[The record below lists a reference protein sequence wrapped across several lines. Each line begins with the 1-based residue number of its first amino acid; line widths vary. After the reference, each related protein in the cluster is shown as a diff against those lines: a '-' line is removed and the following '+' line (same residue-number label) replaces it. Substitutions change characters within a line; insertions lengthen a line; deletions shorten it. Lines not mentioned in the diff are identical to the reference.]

1 VRRSAFALAAPLAAL
16 ALAGCDLH
24 GALLVAP
31 DATLQQTITTSTTPQ
46 PTAPTEPATQP
57 VTTQPAATQ
66 SATTNT
72 APTAGSTST
81 PTTTTPALPGTG
93 RPAIALG
100 DQNTP
105 EQFILGELYRIA
117 LSDQGYTVTTTQNIG
132 TSQTSEQAL
141 TGGTLDLYPAY
152 LNQWDSQVAGDN
164 ATFPTLADALLAG
177 ESYAAEHGLELLAP
191 TPFSDTDGLAV
202 TNTFAGAND
211 LRTLAGLSHV
221 AGPLTLGA
229 PLEFSATGGGLSS
242 IEQAYNFLPTS
253 TQPVDIGL
261 QYQELAA
268 GTIQVAFVQT
278 TDWQLALGQFTLLA
292 DPRHVLGFGNVVPV
306 TTAAVAAA
314 EGSAFVDTIDQVS
327 ALLTTTVIRE
337 LNEDVELLGESPN
350 DVATAFLESNGI
362 DPPAA

>member
-1 VRRSAFALAAPLAAL
+1 VRRWGFAPVAILATL

-31 DATLQQTITTSTTPQ
+31 GAALQPATTTATATATAPQATTP
-46 PTAPTEPATQP
+46 TATQ
-57 VTTQPAATQ
+57 TTTTNSSPTT
-66 SATTNT
+66 ATT
-72 APTAGSTST
+72 GSTST
-81 PTTTTPALPGTG
+81 PTTTAPVLPGTG
-93 RPAIALG
+93 KPAIALG

-117 LSDQGYTVTTTQNIG
+117 LSDQGYTIMTTQNIG
-132 TSQTSEQAL
+132 TSVTSEQAL

-152 LNQWDSQVAGDN
+152 LNQWDTQVAGDN
-164 ATFPTLADALLAG
+164 ATFPTLHDALLAG
-177 ESYAAEHGLELLAP
+177 EGYAAEHNLELLTP

-229 PLEFSATGGGLSS
+229 PLEFSATGGGLAS
-242 IEQAYNFLPTS
+242 IEQTYGFLPTS

-278 TDWQLALGQFTLLA
+278 SDWQLALGQFTLLA

-306 TTAAVAAA
+306 TTTAVAAA
-314 EGSAFVDTIDQVS
+314 EGPAFVTTINRVS
-327 ALLTTTVIRE
+327 ALLTTTVMRE
-337 LNEDVELLGESPN
+337 LNQDVELLGESPD

-362 DPPAA
+362 YPPAS